1 MGQKFQHYLPVAS
14 VLYLPH
20 TLYVYTNVKIILYHK
35 ALLNNFN
42 ELYNWD
48 SLLHRNFTDKTINAI
63 ISAVNF
69 FMNDEKKHKLIFLVY
84 LKCRET
90 RSKNGEL
97 CYMHFNMELPSLG
110 WKHLVGATPLG
121 EHRQW
126 NISQSPFARKD
137 VKEYIL
143 LHPNIWNF
151 LAFWFKNYYYDV
163 LHPQKWEI

>member
-1 MGQKFQHYLPVAS
+1 
-14 VLYLPH
+14 
-20 TLYVYTNVKIILYHK
+20 
-35 ALLNNFN
+35 
-42 ELYNWD
+42 
-48 SLLHRNFTDKTINAI
+48 
-63 ISAVNF
+63 
-69 FMNDEKKHKLIFLVY
+69 MNDEKKHKLIFLVY

-137 VKEYIL
+137 VKESINSEVVLSLMIL
-143 LHPNIWNF
+143 DIFVFKFWNHWAILHQTLLWFFKHHLLMTWLILYHWIQ
-151 LAFWFKNYYYDV
+151 LWQAFKIIERTRISLCGGFT
-163 LHPQKWEI
+163 